1 MNGLCQWRNERVQEK
16 KKKREEGNVQK
27 EKSGATNVVPVIEVA
42 STTAPSSAIAFTK
55 TCEP

>member
-42 STTAPSSAIAFTK
+42 ITTAIAFTK
-55 TCEP
+55 TSEP